1 MPHLVQVVLGDQLVA
16 RKSRKGHGLKLP
28 FSSILLREKMRAQ
41 ICKRRFNK
49 WNFQWEYLV
58 LLGLTSLSQARGV
71 WVQCRLVCPLAASEE
86 CVGSVGILLCAFPV
100 LLSVELLDSKHSSWP
115 SLELSASLCAFPLL
129 CTFYLDNERTEG
141 KTVFLYVTSTAASH
155 VNISFPPVHS
165 DFVYFFKH
173 FGFFWGDSSSRAN
186 QFAQCAQLRVALNR
200 SHLLCLPADRV
211 FWKYLAC
218 NVTLPGLLFLL
229 QTCN

>member
-1 MPHLVQVVLGDQLVA
+1 MGVSSVLGFDLPLQSPRCLSAVA
-16 RKSRKGHGLKLP
+16 G
-28 FSSILLREKMRAQ
+28 
-41 ICKRRFNK
+41 
-49 WNFQWEYLV
+49 
-58 LLGLTSLSQARGV
+58 
-71 WVQCRLVCPLAASEE
+71 RLVCPLAVSEE
-86 CVGSVGILLCAFPV
+86 CVGSVGTPLGAFPIF
-100 LLSVELLDSKHSSWP
+100 LSVLPSTSSWP
-115 SLELSASLCAFPLL
+115 SLVHSALLCAFPLL
-129 CTFYLDNERTEG
+129 CTFYLDNKKTGG
-141 KTVFLYVTSTAASH
+141 KTMFLYVRSTAASH

-165 DFVYFFKH
+165 DSVYFFKH

-186 QFAQCAQLRVALNR
+186 QFAQCARLHVALNW